1 MEDHRKAKI
10 INGDLENIEQL
21 KKNLKIIEDEL
32 IKIGEQE
39 KDPDSVARKTEADKD
54 KMLLDEEREKV
65 IQHFKDYRISLE
77 EQKNY
82 IIEQLKRDF
91 SKPPIYIEEKQEQG
105 AEDEAK
111 KNG

>member
-10 INGDLENIEQL
+10 INVDLENIEQL

-54 KMLLDEEREKV
+54 KMLSEEEREKV

-77 EQKNY
+77 EQKDY
-82 IIEQLKRDF
+82 IIEQLKFDF
-91 SKPPIYIEEKQEQG
+91 SKAPIYVKDKQDQE
-105 AEDEAK
+105 AEDEER